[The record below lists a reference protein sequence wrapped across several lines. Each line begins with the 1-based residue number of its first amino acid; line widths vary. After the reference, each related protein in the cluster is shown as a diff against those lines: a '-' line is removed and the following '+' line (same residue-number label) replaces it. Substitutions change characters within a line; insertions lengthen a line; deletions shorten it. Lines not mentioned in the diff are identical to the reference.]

1 MPAGAPP
8 PLGRM
13 VQAGRPAGA
22 HILEPGCRARDPL
35 RERPGEG
42 SGEVREP
49 AAGPG
54 GAHSGA
60 AAARRGSG
68 SGGFVLRSREE
79 GGGRRRRA
87 QCVSRSAVLDPARA
101 PRRGGGE
108 VRGCGRRR
116 RWRTRFPCAR
126 HRLGG
131 LCRRLRRRSA
141 PLKAARAARP
151 PPSARLPLCAL
162 APASPSGPQLRP
174 PGPAHVTRSPA
185 PRTEA
190 RAPCPA
196 PAAGCRP
203 PRLAVAHLSA
213 RGRARPR
220 RHCRR
225 GPSRPFPS
233 SGLVPV
239 PTLGKA
245 RERPRARIGPPGAAG
260 WCCHGNRIARE
271 AVRGSDP
278 VTGAPS
284 APRDLVWRRG
294 RSRGST
300 RGAPGAGTR
309 RKVSSRQRCA
319 EAAAGVSSPDW
330 ASSCARSQ
338 DCSCCSAGSEE
349 GGPRRVPGPRRLGLS
364 VPGVPVP
371 TWLGCPCKALTRG
384 ERARGRVP
392 HTGKRLLGNSGL
404 KADSVSSRDKALL
417 PTLSG
422 PRRCTNQ
429 ALEIS

>member
-1 MPAGAPP
+1 MNPHGHVSGSRASDLARPGHLRGARARSLPSRGAGLRLSVRRRPLPAARRPPAAGRRASQSAAARGSMPAGAPP

-131 LCRRLRRRSA
+131 LCRGLRRRSA
-141 PLKAARAARP
+141 PLK
-151 PPSARLPLCAL
+151 L
-162 APASPSGPQLRP
+162 AG
-174 PGPAHVTRSPA
+174 
-185 PRTEA
+185 
-190 RAPCPA
+190 
-196 PAAGCRP
+196 
-203 PRLAVAHLSA
+203 
-213 RGRARPR
+213 
-220 RHCRR
+220 
-225 GPSRPFPS
+225 
-233 SGLVPV
+233 
-239 PTLGKA
+239 
-245 RERPRARIGPPGAAG
+245 
-260 WCCHGNRIARE
+260 
-271 AVRGSDP
+271 GS
-278 VTGAPS
+278 V
-284 APRDLVWRRG
+284 
-294 RSRGST
+294 
-300 RGAPGAGTR
+300 
-309 RKVSSRQRCA
+309 
-319 EAAAGVSSPDW
+319 
-330 ASSCARSQ
+330 
-338 DCSCCSAGSEE
+338 
-349 GGPRRVPGPRRLGLS
+349 
-364 VPGVPVP
+364 
-371 TWLGCPCKALTRG
+371 
-384 ERARGRVP
+384 
-392 HTGKRLLGNSGL
+392 
-404 KADSVSSRDKALL
+404 
-417 PTLSG
+417 
-422 PRRCTNQ
+422 
-429 ALEIS
+429 